1 MKILVL
7 SDSHHSNINL
17 GKISYDIAIHCGDY
31 GNSYDYLVNNNIHFV
46 RGNCDFKGEKEKEL
60 IINNKK
66 IYFTHGHMYN
76 VKMTYNIIIYK
87 ASSLDASIC
96 LFGHTHN
103 PDVFLID
110 NILFLNPGSYAD
122 GFYAIIEDD
131 SVSIFLNNKIYK
143 KINYKW

>member
-1 MKILVL
+1 
-7 SDSHHSNINL
+7 N
-17 GKISYDIAIHCGDY
+17 
-31 GNSYDYLVNNNIHFV
+31 
-46 RGNCDFKGEKEKEL
+46 
-60 IINNKK
+60 K

-76 VKMTYNIIIYK
+76 VKMTYNTIIYK

-131 SVSIFLNNKIYK
+131 SVSIFLYNKIYK